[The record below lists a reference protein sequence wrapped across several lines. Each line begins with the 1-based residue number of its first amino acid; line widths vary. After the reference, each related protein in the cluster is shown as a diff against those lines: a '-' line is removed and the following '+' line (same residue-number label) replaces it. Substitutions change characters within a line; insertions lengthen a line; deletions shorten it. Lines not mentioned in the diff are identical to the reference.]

1 MLFCRRQELGLR
13 DFVELLFTSLQ
24 QYLANIDTGSE
35 DAASAAMPLWGARWY
50 AHDVADVLLWMASSE
65 APAKIVLF
73 LGETVEE
80 LLEIA
85 IKSAQSSSSEG
96 AEEEEGEVE
105 NVPWMRSAVLVLC
118 QRLLVPWATTTVNT
132 SVSAVQEGGDS
143 DEVAV
148 HRLLD
153 WIAAVAQA
161 VLLEEGGCLG
171 GSKQADALAELL
183 SLRLSYTNTTENTHN
198 FAVYSHVL
206 RTITTTM
213 HKNHT
218 ESTSTQLAEN
228 ILRNLNAVLQSC
240 CFDELIFI
248 HCRADLEVFTKTLS
262 STSGSSGSNGQQS
275 GSSTLVQNLATDML
289 ALF

>member
-1 MLFCRRQELGLR
+1 M
-13 DFVELLFTSLQ
+13 
-24 QYLANIDTGSE
+24 
-35 DAASAAMPLWGARWY
+35 
-50 AHDVADVLLWMASSE
+50 
-65 APAKIVLF
+65 
-73 LGETVEE
+73 
-80 LLEIA
+80 
-85 IKSAQSSSSEG
+85 
-96 AEEEEGEVE
+96 
-105 NVPWMRSAVLVLC
+105 
-118 QRLLVPWATTTVNT
+118 
-132 SVSAVQEGGDS
+132 SAVQEGGDS

-153 WIAAVAQA
+153 WIGTVAQA

-183 SLRLSYTNTTENTHN
+183 SLRLSYTNTTENMHN

-213 HKNHT
+213 HKNQT
-218 ESTSTQLAEN
+218 ETTSTQLAEN
-228 ILRNLNAVLQSC
+228 ILRNLNAVLQSR

-262 STSGSSGSNGQQS
+262 STSGSSGSTGQQS
-275 GSSTLVQNLATDML
+275 GSSTLVQNLAADML